1 MTDIDPSMRPSA
13 WRFAAWMAIV
23 VGVVY
28 LTVAGGGGFFGLYN
42 EAFRIASVG
51 TITVVLLIW
60 LAWAWRHPEWRPR
73 TALWPALLACLVALV
88 VSTAASNEPRF
99 AYDFLAYSVLLTGA
113 YLLLQRLFADPFFGQ
128 RLGALAAVLGIG
140 LATIYLVAVARH
152 WLDFWAVLGRFS
164 VPPLRPNFEG
174 LAYGNPSTVAT
185 VVMLLWLAAASHLGF
200 STRRKT
206 LVLLILGL
214 ETALVVFLSGSRGAW
229 AAIAISAVVL
239 VPVWLADPDRRREA
253 ARLASTRGVRLIG
266 AGGVIAAMALLI
278 AFVPAVAS
286 RIGEAAAD
294 TRSAFLSASAR
305 MFLESPLT
313 GLGPGTWTIERGS
326 HTLASEADYYIPH
339 AHNIFAQTL
348 AELGIVGAAA
358 GLVIGGAF
366 VRFVARGARS
376 PDPLQRRLSLAAIAA
391 SVYLGAHQL
400 FDFYPNMPAVG
411 FVLAL
416 TVARLDALQTKDA
429 PAPAGRSFALV
440 GGGLVIGILAGVG
453 WLWRSEGAALEAV
466 SASEALNRS
475 DWLGATAHARSALEL
490 DSGMPPY
497 LFTAGL
503 ATARLGDLVA
513 ARDYFRQAAE
523 IDDFPTTW
531 LDLAEVEMDLDN
543 VDAAR
548 DAIRRAM
555 RLGYQQPQVAVGAAF
570 LLRRAGDDDAA
581 VDALASALVVAP
593 GLASDPYWATPDWY
607 SLLDAAVDE
616 SLERASPSIGYRIA
630 LESGRQEEAARL
642 AASISEDAGAVARLV
657 VRAWSGDVTAFDELH
672 ARAISNPLAPAVV
685 SICRRVAAHARDL
698 GWNDSGAW
706 ACDGAGIPTDFQ
718 IVRISPPPESRVAL
732 PGPNASWHF
741 KYTYRRVTPFDELV
755 PGLPHL
761 AGVIL

>member
-1 MTDIDPSMRPSA
+1 MSGTDAPMPRIA
-13 WRFAAWMAIV
+13 WRFVVWMAIV

-42 EAFRIASVG
+42 EAFRIASAGAIAVS
-51 TITVVLLIW
+51 LLIW

-73 TALWPALLACLVALV
+73 TALWPAMIACIAALV
-88 VSTAASNEPRF
+88 VSTVASTEPRF
-99 AYDFLAYSVLLTGA
+99 AYDFLAYSILLSGA

-128 RLGALAAVLGIG
+128 RLGALAAVLGFG
-140 LATIYLVAVARH
+140 LATIYLAAVVRH
-152 WLDFWAVLGRFS
+152 WMDFWALLGRFS
-164 VPPLRPNFEG
+164 VPPLRPGFEG
-174 LAYGNPSTVAT
+174 LAYGNPSTIAT
-185 VVMLLWLAAASHLGF
+185 VVMLLWLAAAGHLGF
-200 STRRKT
+200 STRRRV

-229 AAIAISAVVL
+229 LAVAISVVVL
-239 VPVWLADPDRRREA
+239 VPIWLADPGRRREVV
-253 ARLASTRGVRLIG
+253 RVASTRGVRLIG

-278 AFVPAVAS
+278 VFVPAVAS
-286 RIGEAAAD
+286 RVGEAAAD

-313 GLGPGTWTIERGS
+313 GLGPGTWTVERGS
-326 HTLASEADYYIPH
+326 HTVASEADYYIPH

-348 AELGIVGAAA
+348 AELGIVGAVA
-358 GLVIGGAF
+358 GVVILGTF
-366 VRFVARGARS
+366 VRLVARGARS
-376 PDPLQRRLSLAAIAA
+376 SDPLQRRLSLAAIAA

-411 FVLAL
+411 FVLAM
-416 TVARLDALQTKDA
+416 TVARLDALQAKDA
-429 PAPAGRSFALV
+429 PAAAGRSFALV
-440 GGGLVIGILAGVG
+440 GGGLIIGILAGSG
-453 WLWRSEGAALEAV
+453 WLWRSESAALEGA
-466 SASEALNRS
+466 AAAEALNRS
-475 DWLGATAHARSALEL
+475 DWAAARAHAQVALEL

-503 ATARLGDLVA
+503 AAARGGDLAA
-513 ARDYFRQAAE
+513 ARDYFGRAAE
-523 IDDFPTTW
+523 IDDFPTAW
-531 LDLAEVEMDLDN
+531 LDLAEVEMDLGN

-548 DAIRRAM
+548 DAIHRAM

-593 GLASDPYWATPDWY
+593 GLASDPYWATPDWS

-642 AASISEDAGAVARLV
+642 AASIPEDAGAVARLV

-685 SICRRVAAHARDL
+685 SICRRVAAHAREL

-718 IVRISPPPESRVAL
+718 IVRISPPPESKVAL